1 MDEATYVKN
10 EQQKNTTES
19 TAITPF
25 NTDAKIIQSNNLV
38 EGCYSLSD
46 VEQRLVFAMISQ
58 LDPNAKEFKERNI
71 KIKDIAQYCNLNEK
85 SAYRQIDQALDKLSH
100 QSVILKYKDKDGFR
114 KGKRRPWFDTLDND
128 EKKVCLLSSFTII

>member
-58 LDPNAKEFKERNI
+58 LDPNAKERSE
-71 KIKDIAQYCNLNEK
+71 E
-85 SAYRQIDQALDKLSH
+85 H
-100 QSVILKYKDKDGFR
+100 TV
-114 KGKRRPWFDTLDND
+114 
-128 EKKVCLLSSFTII
+128 